1 MTDQILITQWTITR
15 PDTEQIPAVRML
27 GVIEEIRKSQHT
39 ITIGQMTT
47 DTGRVIMATGRRRK
61 IRVDME
67 EPMRMD
73 TDPVRKI
80 LITDMEEPVPMSL
93 PITDLLKMD
102 MEDLMLLDTEART
115 MNPES
120 GLIPMNLDIGQVV
133 LPDMDMLP
141 ELRSNRWRIKTN
153 TGRFGK

>member
-39 ITIGQMTT
+39 TTIGQMTT